1 MNERSPERVGAA
13 EVRRRMLAGENTLLV
28 SVFPEA
34 VHRFSHLDGAISL
47 EELNRRLDSLDKR
60 TNLVFY

>member
-1 MNERSPERVGAA
+1 MADLSPARVGAV
-13 EVRRRMLAGENTLLV
+13 EVRRRMLAGEDTLLV

-47 EELNRRLDSLDKR
+47 ETLNRRLDSLDKR

>member
-1 MNERSPERVGAA
+1 MTDPTPERVSAT

-34 VHRFSHLDGAISL
+34 VHRFSYLDGAISL
-47 EELNRRLDSLDKR
+47 EALNRRLESLDKR

>member
-1 MNERSPERVGAA
+1 
-13 EVRRRMLAGENTLLV
+13 MLAEENTLLV

-47 EELNRRLDSLDKR
+47 EALNRRLESLDKR